1 MNRQTT
7 LNACSHSNPGCCA
20 YSGIH
25 GCMAPPATFHRF
37 YGEHPDSK
45 LDFPFTSDEFFK
57 NLSNG
62 SKLTPDA
69 RFDVVFIDGH
79 HLAEQIDRDFSNAL
93 KAVEPTGYVVVYDCN
108 PPTEWH
114 ARETFTYFD
123 DPDLNHWNATTW
135 KAFVKRR
142 SNPELH
148 ACYIDSDWG
157 IGILSR
163 TIPIGKALQPSNVF
177 YEYQAFDRDRKNM
190 LSLVSIEEF
199 KNLVES
205 HLDKV
210 YLKGNTTDRIGSE

>member
-45 LDFPFTSDEFFK
+45 LDFPMTSDEFFK

-62 SKLTPDA
+62 YILSPDT
-69 RFDVVFIDGH
+69 RFDAVFIDGLQ
-79 HLAEQIDRDFSNAL
+79 LADQVDRDISNAL
-93 KAVEPTGYVVVYDCN
+93 KAVEPNGFVVEHDCN

-123 DPDLNHWNATTW
+123 DPDLNHWNGTTW
-135 KAFVKRR
+135 KAFVKWR
-142 SNPELH
+142 SNPDLH
-148 ACYIDSDWG
+148 ACCIDSDWG

-163 TIPIGKALQPSNVF
+163 TIPLEKPLLRSNVF
-177 YEYQAFDRDRKNM
+177 YGCQAIARNRKN
-190 LSLVSIEEF
+190 LLNLVSYDEF
-199 KNLVES
+199 RNQVES
-205 HLDKV
+205 HFDKIS
-210 YLKGNTTDRIGSE
+210 LKEG